1 MTCIVGLEAAG
12 RVWLGTDSYIGTPE
26 CSELL
31 DGPKWFR
38 KHGITCAFA
47 GNVAHAQRLE
57 YAKIRAPKKREDP
70 TEYLVRVWGKALA
83 VDAAGESGFL
93 LSMRGRLYS
102 LQGGGTVARTT
113 AGYMAE
119 GAGAPY
125 ALGSFHSTPDL
136 PPRMRIELAL
146 GAAVCHSPFATAPLH
161 VIET

>member
-47 GNVAHAQRLE
+47 GNVAHAQRLQF
-57 YAKIRAPKKREDP
+57 AKIRAPKKREDP
-70 TEYLVRVWGKALA
+70 LEYLVRVWGKTLPEGHESSYLLA
-83 VDAAGESGFL
+83 
-93 LSMRGRLYS
+93 MRGRLYS
-102 LQGGGTVARTT
+102 LGGGGTVCRTT

-125 ALGSFHSTPDL
+125 ALGSLHSTPDL